1 MTHAPRLL
9 PRLLRSRH
17 PARALALLTTLVFAG
32 CVYSSKVKRDDF
44 KLPDGFAGAK
54 GEAKRAKPIGRW
66 WKAFA
71 NPELEK
77 LMQLAFKGSLDLEIA
92 RARIEAAQARFGGS
106 AAGWYPSLSVGGP
119 IQRSARVFGPLGT
132 VRQNTIEF
140 SLQASYEVD
149 LWGKVRHQRKA
160 ARHQLKATQENL
172 RAAYITI
179 AAQLTDA
186 YYLIVQQRALIAL
199 LDKTI
204 KNRQAQ
210 VELVRRRYQSGV
222 SRADDLYQSLQSLA
236 SAKAQRAQAVGALRT
251 GANALAA
258 LVGRYPGRVDPGKL
272 DALPKRVMTLGK
284 GVPAQ
289 LLLQR
294 PDLRAAFQQLKATDQ
309 SVGAAFAAHFP
320 SISIGGTI
328 GRAFEPTAGTIWS
341 IFANLAA
348 PIFQGGAIDARYKES
363 KAQLR
368 EAVATFKKA
377 LINAVKEVE
386 DAVARGESTAT
397 RIKHLETRVAA
408 AEGAVRL
415 STDQYAQG
423 LTIYLTVLAAEQAL
437 LGARTELITARR
449 ELISARVSLAR
460 ALGGSWM
467 DKDIRGR
474 AQAKRAAA
482 AQKRKRQAER
492 EKRLKNAKKKQAKAK
507 RTGSGRRG

>member
-1 MTHAPRLL
+1 MTSDAPR
-9 PRLLRSRH
+9 PAHRRTCSCSGSRLSCLVL
-17 PARALALLTTLVFAG
+17 AALASLMLSA

-44 KLPDGFAGAK
+44 KLPDGFAG
-54 GEAKRAKPIGRW
+54 GEAKAKRKKPIGRW

-71 NPELEK
+71 NPELER
-77 LMQLAFKGSLDLEIA
+77 LMRKAFEGNLDLEIA
-92 RARIEAAQARFGGS
+92 RARIAAAQARFGGS

-132 VRQNTIEF
+132 VRQNTVEF
-140 SLQASYEVD
+140 SLQASYEID
-149 LWGKVRHQRKA
+149 LWGKVRHARRA
-160 ARHQLKATQENL
+160 AGHQLKASHENL

-204 KNRQAQ
+204 KNRESQ

-236 SAKAQRAQAVGALRT
+236 SAKAQRAGAVGALRT

-272 DALPKRVMTLGK
+272 DSLPKQVLALGK

-294 PDLRAAFQQLKATDQ
+294 PDLRAAFQQLKATDHN
-309 SVGAAFAAHFP
+309 VGAAFAAHFP
-320 SISIGGTI
+320 SISIGGTL

-341 IFANLAA
+341 IFANLTA

-377 LINAVKEVE
+377 LINAVREVE
-386 DAVARGESTAT
+386 DAVARGEATAT
-397 RIKHLETRVAA
+397 RIKHLETRAAA

-423 LTIYLTVLAAEQAL
+423 LTIYLTVLTAEQAL
-437 LGARTELITARR
+437 LGARTELIQARR

-467 DKDIRGR
+467 DGEIKRQRKREADKQKRPAKRDKADKD
-474 AQAKRAAA
+474 AKRAARA
-482 AQKRKRQAER
+482 SGE
-492 EKRLKNAKKKQAKAK
+492 
-507 RTGSGRRG
+507 GRRG